1 MIYCIKHMNIQNNEY
16 INCGRKKHACRK
28 IHLPFIDITEFVYY
42 NIRLNRPVFCVQ
54 YTIK

>member
-1 MIYCIKHMNIQNNEY
+1 MIYCIKHKNIQDNEY
-16 INCGRKKHACRK
+16 INCGRKKHTCRK